1 MAFGSPGGPVTLRV
15 GRVFVAAS
23 FSNQQGYGFHFIDGR
38 KWPPV
43 LTDVRGETAV
53 FGRGFVVSLLGVML
67 WATLDLHER
76 SL

>member
-1 MAFGSPGGPVTLRV
+1 MFRSVDMTIRV
-15 GRVFVAAS
+15 GRLFLAAA

-43 LTDVRGETAV
+43 LTDVRGQKAV
-53 FGRGFVVSLLGVML
+53 FGRGFVLSMLGVMF

-76 SL
+76 SM

>member
-1 MAFGSPGGPVTLRV
+1 MRLRV
-15 GRVFVAAS
+15 GKVFLATG
-23 FSNQQGYGFHFIDGR
+23 FSNQQDLGFHFIDGR

-43 LTDVRGETAV
+43 LTDVRGQTAV
-53 FGRGFVVSLLGVML
+53 FGRGFVVLLLGIML